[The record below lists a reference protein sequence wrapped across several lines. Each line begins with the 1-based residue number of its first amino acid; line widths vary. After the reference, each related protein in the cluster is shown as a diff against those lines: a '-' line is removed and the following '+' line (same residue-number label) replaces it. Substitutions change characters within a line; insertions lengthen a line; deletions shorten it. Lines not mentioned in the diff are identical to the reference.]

1 MLRALLALF
10 IGCLLGLSGLA
21 GYIYIKVSEAKVLP
35 AEGITLR
42 IENGWGGA
50 HIAKELETAKVIDKS
65 LYFRISAKLS
75 RSENNFR
82 AGKYRFKG
90 KLTVADVVKILR
102 EGQVLTTRFVIPEGL
117 NQWQIAEKL
126 VEFFPAFTKD
136 KFLESFSDPAVLKLL
151 PPQAKSAEGYLF
163 PETYEVSED
172 ATPKDITLAMVTYL
186 FNKVLTPELQLL
198 GKDVGLDTHKLVTLA
213 SIIEKETGDPT
224 ERGMISAVFHN
235 RLRKHMKLQ
244 TDPTVI
250 YGIWDR
256 YDGNIRKK
264 DLLTP
269 TPYNTYTID
278 GLPPGPIASPGADAL
293 TKAATPDSSQAL
305 YFVAKGDGSGQ
316 HEFSNSLEEHNR
328 AVGRYLRRLR
338 QNIAR

>member
-1 MLRALLALF
+1 L
-10 IGCLLGLSGLA
+10 
-21 GYIYIKVSEAKVLP
+21 
-35 AEGITLR
+35 
-42 IENGWGGA
+42 
-50 HIAKELETAKVIDKS
+50 
-65 LYFRISAKLS
+65 
-75 RSENNFR
+75 
-82 AGKYRFKG
+82 KG
-90 KLTVADVVKILR
+90 NLTVADVVKALR

-126 VEFFPAFTKD
+126 AEFFPAFTKD
-136 KFLESFSDPAVLKLL
+136 AFLESFSDPAVLRLL
-151 PPQAKSAEGYLF
+151 PTQAKSAEGYLF
-163 PETYEVSED
+163 PETYEISED
-172 ATPKDITLAMVTYL
+172 AGPKEITLAMVTYL
-186 FNKVLTPELQLL
+186 FDKVITPELLLL
-198 GKDVGLDTHKLVTLA
+198 GKDLGLDTHKLVTLA
-213 SIIEKETGDPT
+213 SIIEKETGDPS

-235 RLRKHMKLQ
+235 RLRKRMKLQ

-269 TPYNTYTID
+269 TPYNTYVID

-293 TKAATPDSSQAL
+293 TKAATPDSSTAL

-328 AVGRYLRRLR
+328 AVGRYLQRLR
-338 QNIAR
+338 RNIAR